1 MNKKK
6 FKIDKEETKEF
17 RNWYRKLKP
26 EEKFLARLVERQ
38 KDIPPEF
45 IRIIDDHF
53 WELI

>member
-6 FKIDKEETKEF
+6 FKIDKEATKEF

-38 KDIPPEF
+38 NGSLFDGQ
-45 IRIIDDHF
+45 RTVQ
-53 WELI
+53 WCS